1 MQIECNSHQKWSLK
15 LGHSWSLSKSKVG
28 RAFPMVIWSDFRMGN
43 HRADDHEGDAPY
55 FSRFFKIPIL
65 VDVIL
70 FKNDNVM
77 SELTFMILWNQVIL
91 R

>member
-1 MQIECNSHQKWSLK
+1 
-15 LGHSWSLSKSKVG
+15 
-28 RAFPMVIWSDFRMGN
+28 MVISSDFRMGI
-43 HRADDHEGDAPY
+43 HRDDDHEGDAPY

-77 SELTFMILWNQVIL
+77 SELTFMILWNQVI
-91 R
+91 